1 ATGAARLGVVV
12 DEPWAA
18 AVLAGTLPTASGYR
32 TVRSLPRE
40 EASGLWRA
48 ALDGLTA
55 LPDVA
60 RVWLAPGRRAGS
72 PGAELP
78 GPAAL

>member
-1 ATGAARLGVVV
+1 LLAGLWLPGGERVLGDHGARRDVAESYLEGLQDALPRLRSATGAARLGVVV

-40 EASGLWRA
+40 EA
-48 ALDGLTA
+48 
-55 LPDVA
+55 
-60 RVWLAPGRRAGS
+60 
-72 PGAELP
+72 
-78 GPAAL
+78 